1 LYVGINIIG
10 GKENDKKKG
19 DVCFYSS
26 LLEGCDEK
34 VTHQH
39 VSIRWRKL
47 VKENN
52 DEILLTGSAG
62 EVWAEPSP
70 SPCSLTHQPNS
81 LNESSEDSYVMQ
93 MLTSPSS
100 VVQQQHVISSSSPSL
115 NHPIISSSDHR
126 HQTASAAA
134 PITVAI
140 SPEEVAMRML
150 DYYTV
155 HLHFLGRYFCYC
167 VMRIQAIDEF
177 LFIYLFIFFQ
187 ISRVLTHRA
196 ETMRKLPK

>member
-1 LYVGINIIG
+1 M
-10 GKENDKKKG
+10 
-19 DVCFYSS
+19 
-26 LLEGCDEK
+26 
-34 VTHQH
+34 THRH
-39 VSIRWRKL
+39 VSIMLAKLIRK
-47 VKENN
+47 NN
-52 DEILLTGSAG
+52 DEICILLTGSAG
-62 EVWAEPSP
+62 DIWAEPSL

-81 LNESSEDSYVMQ
+81 INESSEDSYVMQ

-100 VVQQQHVISSSSPSL
+100 VVQQHVISSPSPSL

-155 HLHFLGRYFCYC
+155 HGSIFVIVRCAFKRLMNFH
-167 VMRIQAIDEF
+167 
-177 LFIYLFIFFQ
+177 LFIYLFI
-187 ISRVLTHRA
+187 
-196 ETMRKLPK
+196 